1 LALYA
6 ADGSL
11 NVTVVDGSTLTGL
24 YAANG
29 SYNVVEV
36 DGITLTGLYHPC
48 GAYNVYVASAD
59 WTGGSIHPCGALV
72 VSTTPYYKNTNKIT
86 AVSGTLGG
94 VDVAL
99 VLTWT
104 SGTGTLTPTFTL
116 SGAIEEGDAITL
128 SIYSDAGLT
137 TLVDSDVNVVE
148 AAEVLAGTLDFPGI
162 GALPAGAYW
171 AVATLAATG
180 RSGTSNTETKTLVS
194 FTPDDLFAGGEKG
207 FWLDA
212 SDLSTLW
219 QDTAGTS
226 AVTADGQT
234 VKRWTDKS
242 GQSHAFT
249 EATNGPLYKTDGSKH
264 WLLFDGTNDKLGEGA
279 SNMTNAISA
288 MTVWVAINATADA
301 TNKRIFGVLSSSF
314 TFRTLMLL
322 TGSEFLRVYSA
333 RVDGDAADSIIASAS
348 SSGADKIV
356 IAELDFANNDAFI
369 YDSTTTLNS
378 NTSFWSSGAGNTNAS
393 NHSELRISSDAG
405 DEPFDG
411 RIYQMLVINRLLTAG
426 EKTNLGAYFATKSG
440 ATY

>member
-1 LALYA
+1 MPRAIGIGMGPKFKNKGGA
-6 ADGSL
+6 A
-11 NVTVVDGSTLTGL
+11 TVSVELT
-24 YAANG
+24 
-29 SYNVVEV
+29 
-36 DGITLTGLYHPC
+36 
-48 GAYNVYVASAD
+48 
-59 WTGGSIHPCGALV
+59 
-72 VSTTPYYKNTNKIT
+72 
-86 AVSGTLGG
+86 
-94 VDVAL
+94 
-99 VLTWT
+99 LTWT
-104 SGTGTLTPTFTL
+104 SGTGTLTPVFTL
-116 SGAIEEGDAITL
+116 SGAIVEGDVITL
-128 SIYSDAGLT
+128 SIYSDSGLT
-137 TLVDSDVNVVE
+137 TLVDSDANTVD
-148 AAEVLAGTLDFPGI
+148 AAEVLAGVIDFPGI
-162 GALPAGAYW
+162 GALSAGTYW

-180 RSGTSNTETKTLVS
+180 RTGTSNTETKTLIS
-194 FTPDDLFAGGEKG
+194 FTPADLFAGGEKG
-207 FWLDA
+207 FWIDA
-212 SDLSTLW
+212 SDLSAMFQATN
-219 QDTAGTS
+219 GTG
-226 AVTADGQT
+226 AITTDGQT
-234 VKRWTDKS
+234 VKRYNDKS
-242 GQSHAFT
+242 GQGHVFT
-249 EATNGPLYKTDGSKH
+249 EATNGPTYKTDGSKH
-264 WLLFDGTNDKLGEGA
+264 WLLFDGVNDKLGEGA

-314 TFRTLMLL
+314 TFRALMLL